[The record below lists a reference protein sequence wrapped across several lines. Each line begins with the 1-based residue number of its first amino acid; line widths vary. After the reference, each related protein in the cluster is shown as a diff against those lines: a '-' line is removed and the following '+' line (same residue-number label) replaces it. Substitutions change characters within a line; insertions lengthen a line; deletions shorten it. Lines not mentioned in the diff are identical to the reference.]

1 MRLSTSEC
9 SEFEEDVCKLSSSS
23 PNPEACENINV
34 LSRGISKQPW
44 IVIVHGIRWTAGA
57 HQLELLDPSQPSYA
71 KQNSTEGILVFKH
84 F

>member
-1 MRLSTSEC
+1 MSVSFQAAPLIQ
-9 SEFEEDVCKLSSSS
+9 K
-23 PNPEACENINV
+23 PENINV

>member
-1 MRLSTSEC
+1 MNAVNLKKMSVS
-9 SEFEEDVCKLSSSS
+9 FQAAPLIQK
-23 PNPEACENINV
+23 PENISV

-44 IVIVHGIRWTAGA
+44 IVIVHGIRWTAGS